1 MCELG
6 TYKLLLLVGHQL
18 GHLVLA
24 RRQLLFVVDKVTHDE
39 LALTGVQL
47 ELLGD
52 LFEERHIEEAIVGV
66 LLDELR
72 RARHNH
78 VRYFLIIG
86 QPVVGQSSAERERE
100 REGRDEYDIITVIDG
115 HVCVTKGVTYFGT
128 ITSSV
133 VKYSESSMKCSF
145 LTKSARLRVSRLPLF
160 TERKRM
166 RESRPLIN

>member
-1 MCELG
+1 MCEVS

-24 RRQLLFVVDKVTHDE
+24 RRQLLLVVDKVTHDE

-52 LFEERHIEEAIVGV
+52 LLEERHIEEAIVGV

-86 QPVVGQSSAERERE
+86 QPVVGQSSAERKG
-100 REGRDEYDIITVIDG
+100 GRDEYDIITVIEG
-115 HVCVTKGVTYFGT
+115 RVCVTKGVTYFGT

-160 TERKRM
+160 AERRKRM